1 MWYFIIKGKPFT
13 ATVDLQLQIYWSL
26 AVFIYSF
33 LVHIACSKTWLSSA
47 QYSFEVQI
55 IPFRFGKCRNFTCS
69 SIFLKH
75 GCLKQEMI
83 QIAALPCFRLWE
95 ISDVGTKRKFL
106 YVFTK
111 AKIKK
116 THSHWWLSMLWK
128 QRPDLPA
135 FSKWCSRFLPLMVS
149 WSRMIKRWQS
159 HFFPPT
165 YVLQQKYLKDTLPE
179 ITSGLPITYL
189 CVYLNSHKQD

>member
-1 MWYFIIKGKPFT
+1 MKGLSVLNYLSILQPNDCWVAQVTYLFLPVWYFIIKGKPFT

-55 IPFRFGKCRNFTCS
+55 IPFRFGKYRNFTCS

-75 GCLKQEMI
+75 GCIKQEMI

-95 ISDVGTKRKFL
+95 ISNMGTKRKFL
-106 YVFTK
+106 CVFTK
-111 AKIKK
+111 AKIKRH
-116 THSHWWLSMLWK
+116 TVIG
-128 QRPDLPA
+128 D
-135 FSKWCSRFLPLMVS
+135 FLCYENSDQICQP
-149 WSRMIKRWQS
+149 
-159 HFFPPT
+159 FPS
-165 YVLQQKYLKDTLPE
+165 DAHD
-179 ITSGLPITYL
+179 SF
-189 CVYLNSHKQD
+189 H